1 MKKRLFLFLILI
13 VISVVGCY
21 FLSDYTDNVISNTV
35 IKSAKIEDEKDYLKY
50 KELEQSGQLDEQG
63 RYSENLDEVESIH
76 NEQIHVTFADN
87 RFIGISYFYD
97 ENYEQIINPKDCWLN
112 PGDKVYYKSPV
123 CSNEKTDLCGFY
135 GFKALDFDESSQ
147 SPKSITIETDDISFK
162 IPDNYEG
169 TQLSIAPIGK
179 YRNRTIA
186 FSDYYYDS
194 NNHKNEHDGTWMVNN
209 KEVLQDSI
217 DIKPTESV
225 NISYSFDYKK
235 YYFVDS
241 NPERNYNSSDL
252 DKGIINFNSE
262 DADLT
267 TDSYSIELH
276 ELYFG
281 KYTIETKA
289 AISGKIII
297 KIDGKDFKVSSTKQK
312 IPYSLKGG
320 ESITIVSEIGKL
332 KITDYSSL
340 ILSEKETN
348 EKYTYTLTAPQPKS
362 CSFKFDPSDYSFE
375 HGKIIFKYQG
385 KEVKNKTVLADGSKL
400 YYEVTSID
408 DGYWFPE
415 GEHYIVI
422 NGEETKKSIKEIKI
436 YPHILVTVHLPQ
448 PEIGGKINYK
458 LDDKLINSDSIDVY
472 AGSEI
477 TLEFVTWNGW
487 QVNKNGKT
495 YFYTVTDE
503 IEQTAKADGADIETI
518 ITENKDHQPK
528 LIVMIDDSVGTD
540 MSFEVSYSS
549 GNNIENPR
557 GSYREEKFDIIGKQQ
572 LAKAE
577 NIDTYNGVTITAS
590 DATIKTGKALKIH
603 SVLTKQ
609 DGTKVIDSAYLH
621 KLPNSY
627 KLEIYR
633 ANEFATSKTTYFKIE
648 MTISQVDI
656 VVFKPKSISNGSINV
671 DLNDTRNK
679 KQLSFGDIL
688 EKNSNVKVTIIPN
701 ESYTVTGN
709 DKDTS
714 GGKYSKVMKYSK
726 YVSDIDEIIDKH
738 PIKQVYYVTFDVNDP
753 YGKVAFTNTAD
764 NKKLPGNRAYPV
776 YVGQEIKMTY
786 EIKDDKHSI
795 VYESSGIGS
804 LIDKVKSKKKTTIK
818 FKITESMADTT
829 VSRETFVKVK

>member
-21 FLSDYTDNVISNTV
+21 FLSDYADNVISNSV
-35 IKSAKIEDEKDYLKY
+35 IKSAKIEDEEDYLKY

-63 RYSENLDEVESIH
+63 RYSEDLAEPETIH
-76 NEQIHVTFADN
+76 TEQIHVTFADN

-123 CSNEKTDLCGFY
+123 CSNEKTDLYGFF

-147 SPKSITIETDDISFK
+147 SPKPISIETDDISFK

-194 NNHKNEHDGTWMVNN
+194 NNHKNEHDGIWMVN
-209 KEVLQDSI
+209 KEEVLKDSI
-217 DIKPTESV
+217 EIKPTESV
-225 NISYSFDYKK
+225 IISYSFDPQK

-241 NPERNYNSSDL
+241 NPEPNYNSSDL
-252 DKGIINFNSE
+252 DKGKINFNSE

-276 ELYFG
+276 EKFSGEYI
-281 KYTIETKA
+281 IETKA
-289 AISGKIII
+289 IVSGKKTI
-297 KIDGKDFKVSSTKQK
+297 KINGKDFEVSSTKQK

-320 ESITIVSEIGKL
+320 ESITIVSEIGEL

-340 ILSEKETN
+340 ILSEKSTN

-362 CSFKFDPSDYSFE
+362 SSFKFDPSDYSFD
-375 HGKIIFKYQG
+375 HGNIIFKYQG

-400 YYEVTSID
+400 YYEAINIED
-408 DGYWFPE
+408 RYWFPE
-415 GEHYIVI
+415 GEHYIVV
-422 NGEETKKSIKEIKI
+422 NGEETKKSINAIRI

-458 LDDKLINSDSIDVY
+458 LDGKLINSDLIDVY

-477 TLEFVTWNGW
+477 ALEFVTWNGW

-495 YFYTVTDE
+495 YFYTVTE
-503 IEQTAKADGADIETI
+503 EKEQTAKADGADIETI

-528 LIVMIDDSVGTD
+528 LVVMIDDSVGTT
-540 MSFEVSYSS
+540 MTFEASYSVA
-549 GNNIENPR
+549 
-557 GSYREEKFDIIGKQQ
+557 GSPQVKKNRYKEEKFDISGKQQ

-577 NIDTYNGVTITAS
+577 NIDTYNGVTITAN
-590 DATIKTGKALKIH
+590 DATIQTGKALKIH
-603 SVLTKQ
+603 SVLTRQ
-609 DGTKVIDSAYLH
+609 DGAEVLDSAYIN
-621 KLPNSY
+621 KLPDSY
-627 KLEIYR
+627 KLEVYR
-633 ANEFATSKTTYFKIE
+633 ANEFATSKTIYSKIE
-648 MTISQVDI
+648 ITISLVD
-656 VVFKPKSISNGSINV
+656 VVTFKPKSVSNGSINV
-671 DLNDTRNK
+671 SLNDTRNK
-679 KQLSFGDIL
+679 KQLSSDDII
-688 EKNSNVKVTIIPN
+688 EKSSNVKVTITPN
-701 ESYTVTGN
+701 DGYTVTGD

-714 GGKYSKVMKYSK
+714 GGTYSKVMKYSK
-726 YVSDIDEIIDKH
+726 YESDIDKIIDNHK
-738 PIKQVYYVTFDVNDP
+738 IKKEYYVTFDTNDP
-753 YGKVAFTNTAD
+753 YGIVKFTID
-764 NKKLPGNRAYPV
+764 DKEIQGNRAYPV
-776 YVGQEIKMTY
+776 YIGQEIEMTY

-804 LIDKVKSKKKTTIK
+804 LIDKVKSKKKTTVK
-818 FKITESMADTT
+818 FKITKNMADTT
-829 VSRETFVKVK
+829 VSRETFLEVK

>member
-13 VISVVGCY
+13 VISIVGCY
-21 FLSDYTDNVISNTV
+21 FLSDYADNAISNSV

-63 RYSENLDEVESIH
+63 RYSENLDEVESVH

-123 CSNEKTDLCGFY
+123 CSNEKTDLYGFY

-209 KEVLQDSI
+209 EEVLQDSI

-241 NPERNYNSSDL
+241 NPECNYNSSDL

-276 ELYFG
+276 ELFFG
-281 KYTIETKA
+281 EYTIETKA
-289 AISGKIII
+289 VISGKKII
-297 KIDGKDFKVSSTKQK
+297 KIDGKDFEVSSTKQK

-320 ESITIVSEIGKL
+320 ESITIVSEIGEL

-340 ILSEKETN
+340 ILTEKSTN
-348 EKYTYTLTAPQPKS
+348 EKFTYTLTAPQPKS
-362 CSFKFDPSDYSFE
+362 SSFKFDPSDYSFE
-375 HGKIIFKYQG
+375 HGKILFKYQG

-400 YYEVTSID
+400 YYEAINVD

-415 GEHYIVI
+415 GEHYIVV

-448 PEIGGKINYK
+448 PEIGGKINYR
-458 LDDKLINSDSIDVY
+458 LDGKLINSDSIDVY

-487 QVNKNGKT
+487 QVNKNRKT
-495 YFYTVTDE
+495 YFYTATE
-503 IEQTAKADGADIETI
+503 EKEQTAKADGADIETI
-518 ITENKDHQPK
+518 ITENRDHQPK
-528 LIVMIDDSVGTD
+528 LVVMIDDSVGTN
-540 MSFEVSYSS
+540 MTFEASYSVNKSPKVEKNSYKEEQFDVS
-549 GNNIENPR
+549 G
-557 GSYREEKFDIIGKQQ
+557 QQ
-572 LAKAE
+572 PLATEE
-577 NIDTYNGVTITAS
+577 NIDTYKGVLITAN
-590 DATIKTGKALKIH
+590 DATIPSGKALKIH
-603 SVLTKQ
+603 SKMIKQ
-609 DGTKVIDSAYLH
+609 DGTKILDTAYLNVQ
-621 KLPNSY
+621 LPGNY
-627 KLEIYR
+627 KLEVYR
-633 ANEFATSKTTYFKIE
+633 ANEFESSNVIYTKIE
-648 MTISQVDI
+648 MTISLVD
-656 VVFKPKSISNGSINV
+656 VVTFKPKSISNGSINV
-671 DLNDTRNK
+671 NLNDTRNK
-679 KQLSFGDIL
+679 KLLSSGDII
-688 EKNSNVKVTIIPN
+688 EKNSNVKVTITPN
-701 ESYTVTGN
+701 EGYTVTGN

-726 YVSDIDEIIDKH
+726 YESDIDKIIDNH
-738 PIKQVYYVTFDVNDP
+738 IIKKVYYVTFDTNDP
-753 YGKVAFTNTAD
+753 YGIVKFTID
-764 NKKLPGNRAYPV
+764 DKEIPGNRAYPV
-776 YVGQEIKMTY
+776 YIGQEIEMTY
-786 EIKDDKHSI
+786 EIIDDEHNI
-795 VYESSGIGS
+795 FYESNGISS
-804 LIDKVKSKKKTTIK
+804 LIDNFKSKKKTTVK
-818 FKITESMADTT
+818 FEITESMADTT
-829 VSRETFVKVK
+829 VSRETFIKVK